1 MPTGFHIG
9 PIPVY
14 YYGIILM
21 IGALAGAWLASL
33 EARRRGQNTDLVWD
47 GLIWVLIGGILG
59 ARIWHILTPPPSM
72 VALGITTGWYLTHPL
87 DMIST
92 WNGGLGIPGA
102 VIGGLIALYW
112 FCRRRK
118 ISFLVWADIAVPG
131 LALGQAIGRWGNYV
145 NQELYGAPSNLPW
158 AIRIDAAHRLPG
170 YQNVETY
177 HPVFLYES
185 LWSLMNMAVLLWLGR
200 RHSDRLKSGD
210 LFLTYLIIYPLG
222 RFLLEFLRL
231 DSSRVAGLNTNQTI
245 MAVVALAATAIL
257 IWRHR
262 TPVSV
267 VEAPVSAMPAA
278 EITVEETPV
287 DENPAPAP
295 VEENEQ

>member
-21 IGALAGAWLASL
+21 VGALAGAFLATI
-33 EARRRGQNTDLVWD
+33 EARRRGQNTELVWD

-72 VALGITTGWYLTHPL
+72 VAIGITTGWYLTHPL

-102 VIGGLIALYW
+102 IIGGGIALYL

-118 ISFLVWADIAVPG
+118 VSFLIWLDIAAPG
-131 LALGQAIGRWGNYV
+131 VALGQAIGRWGNYV

-158 AIRIDAAHRLPG
+158 AIHIDANHRLPG

-177 HPVFLYES
+177 HPIFLYKS

-200 RHSDRLKSGD
+200 RHADRLKSGD
-210 LFLTYLIIYPLG
+210 IFLVYLIIYPLG

-231 DSSRVAGLNTNQTI
+231 DASRVAGLNANQTV
-245 MAVVALAATAIL
+245 MAIVALAATATL

-262 TPVSV
+262 TPATVGETAV
-267 VEAPVSAMPAA
+267 TEPTVETTPVIDTPAA
-278 EITVEETPV
+278 
-287 DENPAPAP
+287 APT
-295 VEENEQ
+295 EENEQ

>member
-33 EARRRGQNTDLVWD
+33 EARRRGQNTDIVWD

-102 VIGGLIALYW
+102 VIGGVVALYL

-118 ISFLVWADIAVPG
+118 ISFLVWTDIAAPG

-170 YQNVETY
+170 YPNFETY
-177 HPVFLYES
+177 HPIFLYES

-210 LFLTYLIIYPLG
+210 LFLIYLIIYPVG

-231 DSSRVAGLNTNQTI
+231 DASRVAGLNANQTI
-245 MAVVALAATAIL
+245 MAVVALAATSIL

-267 VEAPVSAMPAA
+267 TQAPVGATPVA
-278 EITVEETPV
+278 ETLVGETPV
-287 DENPAPAP
+287 DETSATAPS
-295 VEENEQ
+295 EETEQ